1 LTRGDFGVDVN
12 AFEEGGTAGAFL
24 VAGDGGDGAGA
35 LFDGVAVVIK
45 SDDYPH
51 LSGRKSQP
59 EVHSNNIAVQS

>member
-1 LTRGDFGVDVN
+1 MDVN
-12 AFEEGGTAGAFL
+12 AFEEGGT
-24 VAGDGGDGAGA
+24 AGA